1 MRRDGG
7 RASPRRHICP
17 RPRRPRADRVAQ
29 RGRHASRSGRRR
41 RRRGRRRRRFARVSP
56 IVHSALRLDDVARE
70 STRRAPERIR
80 GESLQHGLVDASR
93 FAPASRR
100 APFPVAR
107 RSSPPFSAFRARRLL
122 RSARSTPLPPPRS
135 AQTFRSGPERPRAR
149 PSPPRRALAR
159 TPHPRVSTSATTRA
173 SRSRTSRRSWMRFAR
188 NWSPRRTRSLAR
200 RATERPR
207 AKTRASRGRPS
218 HERGCEPQRRDDQ
231 RHARRPRV
239 FLARGTVV
247 AANERDRDGAPEAP
261 RGRPR

>member
-1 MRRDGG
+1 MRRDGR

-56 IVHSALRLDDVARE
+56 IVHSALHLDDVARE

-80 GESLQHGLVDASR
+80 GESIQHGLVDASR
-93 FAPASRR
+93 FAPPRR
-100 APFPVAR
+100 DAR
-107 RSSPPFSAFRARRLL
+107 PSPPRAAPLRLPRLL

-135 AQTFRSGPERPRAR
+135 AQTFRSGPEKPRAR

-173 SRSRTSRRSWMRFAR
+173 SRSRTSRRSWMPFAR
-188 NWSPRRTRSLAR
+188 NWAPRRTRSR
-200 RATERPR
+200 RATRDRETSSEDSRV
-207 AKTRASRGRPS
+207 TRATKS
-218 HERGCEPQRRDDQ
+218 
-231 RHARRPRV
+231 
-239 FLARGTVV
+239 
-247 AANERDRDGAPEAP
+247 
-261 RGRPR
+261 